1 MNTGNTFHH
10 EQTTTTTTNRN
21 WQFRTAIRQSRWGQK
36 RVKSRAKVPARTIT
50 TTTETTVTTTQPLRH
65 VPSLS
70 VSLTHTPM
78 SGIILEH
85 CWRAQRLLVFPSFL
99 LSNTNWYTHKHNF
112 YYKKKVNKKRI
123 KELPKSMHSVC
134 VCVCLCAGTVK
145 FRWKRANV
153 VVQK

>member
-1 MNTGNTFHH
+1 MK
-10 EQTTTTTTNRN
+10 
-21 WQFRTAIRQSRWGQK
+21 WK

-78 SGIILEH
+78 RGIILEH
-85 CWRAQRLLVFPSFL
+85 CWRAQRLLVYPSFL

-112 YYKKKVNKKRI
+112 YYKKKVNKNK
-123 KELPKSMHSVC
+123 PKNCLNPCIQYVFVFVC
-134 VCVCLCAGTVK
+134 VQELSNFDGNEPTWWCKSRGSSIEGATLFPLTAV
-145 FRWKRANV
+145 RIW
-153 VVQK
+153 